1 MLDKHEAFSFP
12 HKQQM
17 KKYRYISLTLVAA
30 FAITGYAQEQILKSA
45 PQLVVNI
52 SIDQL
57 RSDYMEA
64 FAPLYGTNGFKRLLK
79 NGTIYTNASY
89 PFSQIDRASAIA
101 SIATGTTPF
110 YNSIVGARWLN
121 KETLRP
127 VYCVDDENHQ
137 GYYTKDCSSP
147 KKLSTSTI
155 CDELKV
161 ATNGKAVVYS
171 IAPFRDAAI
180 LSAGHAADGAI
191 WIDDNDGTW
200 CSSTYYFDAP
210 PSWLQAFNSL
220 HSLPRTIDISEWQPK
235 NALSGNFSY
244 FMTGGMQKPFKRKFT
259 GARRFREYKTS
270 GLVNESITDIAIQCI
285 NSNVM
290 GSDAITD
297 CINITYYA
305 GNFDHRPLAECQM
318 ELQDTYVRLDSEIGR
333 LIDHV
338 EKRVGADNVLF
349 VITSTGY
356 CDEDNTDYTKFNIPS
371 GTFNINRTANLLN
384 MYFGAIWGQGKY
396 VETCF
401 GPQMF
406 LNHKLFEQKQISF
419 TDASKRAQ
427 EFLSQ
432 ISGIRNVYT
441 SLQLLSDNNPQ
452 IYKIR
457 NGFHPERNGDIQIE
471 VTPGWHLVNEDYMEN
486 QLYRASFIQ
495 FPIIIYGTGVKAE
508 RINTPVTIDRIAP
521 TVTKAIRIRAPNA
534 CSSEPLF

>member
-1 MLDKHEAFSFP
+1 MLQEEKNYVLEIFILHDYIIHYWVFFTKLRRRDIFCGTIFANKMLDTPKAF
-12 HKQQM
+12 HINNRQQM
-17 KKYRYISLTLVAA
+17 MKYKYISLTLLAA
-30 FAITGYAQEQILKSA
+30 FAITGYAQEQILRSA
-45 PQLVVNI
+45 PKLVVNI

-64 FAPLYGTNGFKRLLK
+64 FAPLYGTNGFKRLLEH
-79 NGTIYTNASY
+79 GVVYTNSSY
-89 PFSQIDRASAIA
+89 PFSPIDRASAIA
-101 SIATGTTPF
+101 SVATGTTPY
-110 YNSIVGARWLN
+110 YNSIVGSRWLDR
-121 KETLRP
+121 ETLRP
-127 VYCVDDENHQ
+127 VYCVDDNEHP
-137 GYYTKDCSSP
+137 GYYTKHSSSP
-147 KKLSTSTI
+147 KHLSTSTI

-161 ATNGKAVVYS
+161 ATNGKAIVYA

-200 CSSTYYFDAP
+200 CSSTYYFKTP
-210 PSWLQAFNSL
+210 PAWLQAFNSL
-220 HSLPRTIDISEWQPK
+220 HSMSRAINVCEWQPA
-235 NALSGNFSY
+235 NELSGNFSY
-244 FMTGGMQKPFKRKFT
+244 FMTGGIQKPFKRKFT
-259 GARRFREYKTS
+259 GERRFREYKTS

-297 CINITYYA
+297 CINVTYYA
-305 GNFDHRPLAECQM
+305 GNFDHKPLAECQM

-338 EKRVGADNVLF
+338 EKRIGAENVLF

-356 CDEDNTDYTKFNIPS
+356 CDEENTDYTKFNIPS

-384 MYFGAIWGQGKY
+384 MYLGAIWGQGKY
-396 VETCF
+396 IETCF

-432 ISGIRNVYT
+432 ISESAMSTHHVSFCQTTILRFIRYAT
-441 SLQLLSDNNPQ
+441 DS
-452 IYKIR
+452 
-457 NGFHPERNGDIQIE
+457 
-471 VTPGWHLVNEDYMEN
+471 TPSVM
-486 QLYRASFIQ
+486 
-495 FPIIIYGTGVKAE
+495 
-508 RINTPVTIDRIAP
+508 
-521 TVTKAIRIRAPNA
+521 AI
-534 CSSEPLF
+534 F

>member
-1 MLDKHEAFSFP
+1 MLDTPKAFQINNR
-12 HKQQM
+12 QQM
-17 KKYRYISLTLVAA
+17 MKYKYISLTLLAA
-30 FAITGYAQEQILKSA
+30 FAITGYAQEQILRSA
-45 PQLVVNI
+45 PKLVVNI

-64 FAPLYGTNGFKRLLK
+64 FAPLYGTNGFKRLLEH
-79 NGTIYTNASY
+79 GVVYTNSSY
-89 PFSQIDRASAIA
+89 PFSPIDRASAIA
-101 SIATGTTPF
+101 SVATGTTPY
-110 YNSIVGARWLN
+110 YNSIVGSKWLN
-121 KETLRP
+121 RETLRP
-127 VYCVDDENHQ
+127 VYCVDDNDHP
-137 GYYTKDCSSP
+137 GYYTKDSSSP
-147 KKLSTSTI
+147 KHLSTSTI

-161 ATNGKAVVYS
+161 ATNGKAIVYA

-200 CSSTYYFDAP
+200 CSSTYYFKTP
-210 PSWLQAFNSL
+210 PAWLQAFNSL
-220 HSLPRTIDISEWQPK
+220 HSMSRAIDVCEWQPA
-235 NALSGNFSY
+235 NELSGNFSY
-244 FMTGGMQKPFKRKFT
+244 FMTGGIQKPFKRKFT
-259 GARRFREYKTS
+259 GERRFREYKTS

-297 CINITYYA
+297 CINVTYYA
-305 GNFDHRPLAECQM
+305 GNFDHKPLAECQM
-318 ELQDTYVRLDSEIGR
+318 ELQDTYVRLDSEIGK

-338 EKRVGADNVLF
+338 EKRIGAENVLF

-356 CDEDNTDYTKFNIPS
+356 CDEENTDYTKFNIPS

-384 MYFGAIWGQGKY
+384 MYLGAIWGQGKY

-441 SLQLLSDNNPQ
+441 SRQLLSDNNPQ

-457 NGFHPERNGDIQIE
+457 NGFHPERNGDILIE

-486 QLYRASFIQ
+486 QLYRAAFTQ
-495 FPIIIYGTGVKAE
+495 FPIMIYGAGIKAE
-508 RINTPVTIDRIAP
+508 RINTPVTTDRIAP
-521 TVTKAIRIRAPNA
+521 TIAKAIRIRAPNA